1 MAAEDPDV
9 AQARVFLA
17 ALTEETVAVAA
28 VLDDARRL
36 SAEARARGN
45 NALALWHEQQAK
57 AHKRTLRE
65 LSRQSENLRS
75 RFPLTAE

>member
-1 MAAEDPDV
+1 MAEDPDV

-17 ALTEETVAVAA
+17 ALTEETSAVAA
-28 VLDDARRL
+28 LLDDARRL

-45 NALALWHEQQAK
+45 TALALWHEQQMK

-65 LSRQSENLRS
+65 LTRQSDNLRT